1 MVSTYETS
9 EPPHSQPEEDR
20 HDRVAWTKGGSN
32 REVAEILGTD
42 PIRITGDL
50 DTACIDSRIELLVTK
65 RFPRSEVVPSVVPVG
80 FHTDAIDSVAIAVGD
95 GPHSP
100 LAVAIGES
108 VARRL
113 AVPACV
119 ITAYSTQDEYDD
131 AQRRL
136 GTLTVGK
143 TELDSTAIQTSDPRS
158 ITEHLSKDTLLVHG
172 APGGSFLE
180 RHFTGTGNR
189 LTSRARGCV
198 LVVKDA
204 PRRCFQI
211 ATDATGHAIAPELLV
226 MDALHVMVHPF
237 APVVRAHEL
246 LGIVR
251 AHTLVHADA
260 GSPIAPFVEPE
271 DGLERC
277 EAIDAIAS
285 KREHLGNGPIP
296 VVDDQGNLTGVILD

>member
-1 MVSTYETS
+1 MVSTYETGD
-9 EPPHSQPEEDR
+9 PPRSQPEEDR
-20 HDRVAWTKGGSN
+20 HERVAWTKGGSN
-32 REVAEILGTD
+32 REVAEILGTA

-50 DTACIDSRIELLVTK
+50 DTACIDNRIELLVTK
-65 RFPRSEVVPSVVPVG
+65 RFPRSEVVPAVVPVG

-100 LAVAIGES
+100 LAVTIGES
-108 VARRL
+108 ISQRL
-113 AVPACV
+113 AVPASV
-119 ITAYSTQDEYDD
+119 ITAYSTTDEYGD

-136 GTLTVGK
+136 EKLTAGRGD
-143 TELDSTAIQTSDPRS
+143 LDSTAIQTSDPRS
-158 ITEHLSKDTLLVHG
+158 ITEHLSKETLLVHG

-189 LTSRARGCV
+189 LTSRARGGV

-211 ATDATGHAIAPELLV
+211 AIDPTGYAIAPELLV
-226 MDALHVMVHPF
+226 GDALHVMTHPF
-237 APVVRAHEL
+237 APVVKAHEL

-260 GSPIAPFVEPE
+260 GATIAPFIEPE
-271 DGLERC
+271 EGVGRC
-277 EAIDAIAS
+277 EAVDAIAS
-285 KREHLGNGPIP
+285 KRDQLGSGPVPII
-296 VVDDQGNLTGVILD
+296 DDDGNLTGVVVD